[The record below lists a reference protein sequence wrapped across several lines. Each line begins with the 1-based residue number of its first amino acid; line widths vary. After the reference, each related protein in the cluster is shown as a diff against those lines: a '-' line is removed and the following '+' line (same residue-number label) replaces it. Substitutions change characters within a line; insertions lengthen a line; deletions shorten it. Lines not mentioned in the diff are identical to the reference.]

1 MHSSTDRATIALCVL
16 GVLAAG
22 CSGQTRTEAPPAGAG
37 SATTAPTTAAAPL
50 AAGKLLLIRDVPHVT
65 QKTDFCGEACAEMVL
80 RKLGKKITQDEVFNA
95 SGLNPMLG
103 RGCYTGDLRKALRK
117 IGFSIGSVF
126 YYVQAARADKEMKRQ
141 FDALLADLKRGI
153 PSIVCMH
160 YDEKPVTTEHMRLVV
175 GYDGRKDE
183 VIYHE
188 PAEANGAYRRMPFKK
203 FLALWPLKY
212 DRRKWTVIRFRM
224 QPGRIAPVKP
234 SDTFTDAD
242 YAQHVRKLKKKIPAG
257 KGFNIYIQR
266 PFVVI
271 GDAPAARVAA
281 YATGTVKWAVDKL
294 KKAYFKKDPKEI
306 LDIWLFSSEKV
317 YRKYAWEI
325 FRDKPNTHFG
335 YYSSVDKALIMNI
348 STGGGTLVHEIVHPF
363 VEGNF
368 PACPSW
374 FNEGLGSLYEQSS
387 QRGGEII
394 GLTNWRLAGLQKA
407 IKARSVPSFKTLTG
421 TTEHQFYSEDK
432 GTNYSQA
439 RYLCYYLQE
448 KGLLRKFYKDFVAN
462 HKTDPTGY
470 ETLKKTL
477 GLKTEKETEAFK
489 KKWEAYVGKLV
500 FRR

>member
-1 MHSSTDRATIALCVL
+1 M
-16 GVLAAG
+16 AAG
-22 CSGQTRTEAPPAGAG
+22 CSGQARTDAPPARA
-37 SATTAPTTAAAPL
+37 SHATTATSTAATAPSY
-50 AAGKLLLIRDVPHVT
+50 AKKLLLIRDMPHVT

-95 SGLNPMLG
+95 SGLSPMLG
-103 RGCYTGDLRKALRK
+103 RGCYTGDLHKALRK
-117 IGFSIGSVF
+117 IGFSVGSVF
-126 YYVQAARADKEMKRQ
+126 YYVQAAGADKGMKRQ
-141 FDALLADLKRGI
+141 FDAVLADLKRGI

-348 STGGGTLVHEIVHPF
+348 ATGGGTLVHEIVHPF
-363 VEGNF
+363 VEANF

-387 QRGGEII
+387 ERRGEIV

-407 IKARSVPSFKTLTG
+407 IKSKNVPSFKTLTA
-421 TTEHQFYSEDK
+421 TTTHQFYSEDK
-432 GTNYSQA
+432 GTNYAQA

-448 KGLLRKFYKDFVAN
+448 NRLLRKFYKDFVTN

-477 GLKTEKETEAFK
+477 GLKTEKDMEAFK
-489 KKWEAYVGKLV
+489 KKWEAYTLKLV

>member
-1 MHSSTDRATIALCVL
+1 MHSSINRLTVTLCIL

-22 CSGQTRTEAPPAGAG
+22 CAGQSRTEAPATGG
-37 SATTAPTTAAAPL
+37 GTTTAPTTTTTQPST
-50 AAGKLLLIRDVPHVT
+50 GKLLLLRDVPHVT

-80 RKLGKKITQDEVFNA
+80 RKLGKKITQNEVFNA
-95 SGLNPMLG
+95 SELDPMLG
-103 RGCYTGDLRKALRK
+103 RGCYTADLRKALRK
-117 IGFSIGSVF
+117 IGFAVGDVF
-126 YYVQAARADKEMKRQ
+126 YYVPAAQADKGMKRQ

-160 YDEKPVTTEHMRLVV
+160 YDKKPVTTEHMRLVV
-175 GYDGRKDE
+175 GYDGSKGE

-188 PAEANGAYRRMPFKK
+188 PAAANGAYQRMPLKK
-203 FLALWPLKY
+203 FLALWPLRY

-224 QPGRIAPVKP
+224 QPGRIASVKP

-242 YAQHVRKLKKKIPAG
+242 YAQHVLKLKKKIPAG
-257 KGFNIYIQR
+257 KGFNIAIQP

-271 GDAPAARVAA
+271 GDAPAARVSA
-281 YATGTVKWAVDKL
+281 YASGTVKWAVEKL
-294 KKAYFKKDPKEI
+294 KKAYFKKDPREI

-325 FRDKPNTHFG
+325 FRDRPNTHFG
-335 YYSSVDKALIMNI
+335 YYSSAAKAMIMNI

-363 VEGNF
+363 VEANF

-374 FNEGLGSLYEQSS
+374 FNEGLGSLYEQSA
-387 QRGGEII
+387 QRRGEIV

-407 IKARSVPSFKTLTG
+407 IKAKSVPSFKTLTA
-421 TTEHQFYSEDK
+421 TTTRQFYNEDK

-448 KGLLRKFYKDFVAN
+448 RGLLRKYYRDFFAN

-470 ETLKKTL
+470 ETLKKIL
-477 GLKTEKETEAFK
+477 GLKNDEEMEAFK
-489 KKWEAYVGKLV
+489 KKWEAYVLKLV
-500 FRR
+500 YR